1 MTSIEKVNILLLVNG
16 MSGAELCRRIDVS
29 TGVYSQW
36 NKGRNEIS
44 KKNLKKIAD
53 VFNVSVIELLPDE
66 ENEKTATI
74 SGDGKQDQYVEQI
87 IKMLPLLSAEGAKR
101 AVYAVEQII
110 SGSHTQGSQE

>member
-16 MSGAELCRRIDVS
+16 MSGAELCRRIGVS

-53 VFNVSVIELLPDE
+53 VFGVSVMELLPDE
-66 ENEKTATI
+66 DNKNTATL
-74 SGDGKQDQYVEQI
+74 SDGKYRQYINQI
-87 IKMLPLLSAEGAKR
+87 TEMLPLLSEEGAKL
-101 AVYAVEQII
+101 AVSAVEQII
-110 SGSHTQGSQE
+110 SGSRTQGSQE

>member
-16 MSGAELCRRIDVS
+16 MSGAELCRQIGVS

-66 ENEKTATI
+66 DNKKTATQ
-74 SGDGKQDQYVEQI
+74 GDGDYEQYVARITE
-87 IKMLPLLSAEGAKR
+87 MLPLLSAEGAKR

-110 SGSHTQGSQE
+110 SGSRTQDSQE